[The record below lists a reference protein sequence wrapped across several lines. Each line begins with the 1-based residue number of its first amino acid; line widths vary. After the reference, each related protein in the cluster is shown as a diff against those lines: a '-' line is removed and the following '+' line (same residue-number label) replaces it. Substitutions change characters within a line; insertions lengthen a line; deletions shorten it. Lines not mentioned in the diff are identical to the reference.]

1 MASVP
6 LASLAKLVHILG
18 MFSAYA
24 LTLVPLFV
32 LAYLAR
38 RGQVAALEPI
48 LRARKPLGRAAGA
61 LILAGLA
68 GGVATMQLGG
78 WSNTSPWIVASLLL
92 FITGGIWETAIARP
106 WERRLAAALA
116 AGGAAADKEV
126 GPELRAVLRSP
137 RPLVGGW
144 GAVASVAAI
153 ESLMVLKPSFGL

>member
-1 MASVP
+1 MP
-6 LASLAKLVHILG
+6 LASIAKLVHILG
-18 MFSAYA
+18 MFSGYA

-48 LRARKPLGRAAGA
+48 LRARKPLGRMAGA
-61 LILAGLA
+61 LVLVGLA
-68 GGVATMQLGG
+68 AGVATMRLGG
-78 WSNTSPWIVASLLL
+78 WSDTSPWIVASFVL
-92 FITGGIWETAIARP
+92 FIAGGVWESAIARP

-116 AGGAAADKEV
+116 AGGSATADKEA

-144 GAVASVAAI
+144 GAVASIAAI
-153 ESLMVLKPSFGL
+153 ASLMVLKPSFGL